1 MKQLFDFDEI
11 RPFYDEEIHDIVKS
25 LVKEEKFRHALKFVV
40 PDVDAFCKQMEECTT
55 KREFQKRLAIPFLI
69 NLAKRSSS
77 ALDASGFENIS
88 PAGSYT
94 YMSNHRD
101 IVLDASFLNVMLD
114 EHGFETSEVAIGDNL
129 LVYPWIA
136 DLVRVNK
143 SVVVNRNIP
152 RRRMLE
158 VSRRLSNY
166 INFAI
171 KIKHQSLWIAQREGR
186 SKDSEDRTQES
197 VIKMLNLG
205 GGSDMRTNI
214 MGLNIV
220 PVSISYEY
228 DPCDFLK
235 AREFQMKRDDPEYK
249 KQPNDDLISMETG
262 LFGYK
267 GHIHF
272 HMSPV
277 INAELEKLDANC
289 EKADV
294 LNCITHII
302 DHAIHANYMIYPGN
316 YVAYDEL
323 YHTDRFSGKYSAE
336 EKSHF
341 MDYLQK
347 QLGKVEGVPQKDES
361 FLLEKMLE
369 MYSNPLKN
377 KLIATDN
384 QL

>member
-1 MKQLFDFDEI
+1 MRQLFDFDEI
-11 RPFYDEEIHDIVKS
+11 RPFYDEEIPDIIRS
-25 LVKEEKFRHALKFVV
+25 LTKEEKFRHTLKFVV
-40 PDVDAFCKQMEECTT
+40 PDVDAFCRQMEECTT
-55 KREFQKRLAIPFLI
+55 KREFQKRLAIPVL
-69 NLAKRSSS
+69 NDLARRSTSGV
-77 ALDASGFENIS
+77 DASGLENLS
-88 PAGSYT
+88 PSGNYT

-101 IVLDASFLNVMLD
+101 IVLDASFLNMMLD
-114 EHGFETSEVAIGDNL
+114 AHGFETSEVAIGDNL
-129 LVYPWIA
+129 LVYPWIS

-143 SVVVNRNIP
+143 SVIVNRNVP

-186 SKDSEDRTQES
+186 SKNSEDQTQES

-228 DPCDFLK
+228 DPCDYLK
-235 AREFQMKRDDPEYK
+235 AKEYQMKRDNPDYK
-249 KQPNDDLISMETG
+249 KQPQDDLFSMETG
-262 LFGYK
+262 ISGYK

-272 HMSPV
+272 HLSPV
-277 INAELEKLDANC
+277 INGELEKLEDCC
-289 EKADV
+289 EKSDV
-294 LNCITHII
+294 LHCITRII
-302 DHAIHANYMIYPGN
+302 DKAIHSNYMIYSGN

-323 YHTDRFSGKYSAE
+323 YHTDRFSRNYSTE
-336 EKSHF
+336 EKRRF
-341 MDYLQK
+341 MDYMQK
-347 QLGKVEGVPQKDES
+347 QLDKIDLPQKDEA
-361 FLLEKMLE
+361 FLLERMLE

-377 KLIATDN
+377 KLIATGVD
-384 QL
+384 L